1 MELQVLKCRYVGYAL
16 TLLDTYEN
24 FLCMYHPKITS
35 ALGLCPNSGY
45 IILELCEK
53 IIHNQTVHTLAS

>member
-1 MELQVLKCRYVGYAL
+1 MELQVLECSYVGYAR

-24 FLCMYHPKITS
+24 LHYPKITS
-35 ALGLCPNSGY
+35 VLGLCPNSGY